1 MLEMLPV
8 QFLTLILLQWLHP
21 RGEVLEEDGGKAV
34 SDGVRGLTSDAG
46 LGAHFA
52 KLQRQLYLQ
61 QRQQKALQLQMLNHQ
76 LHHQSQKQQQFR
88 ERWSFKQTSDW
99 KLQKKTFL

>member
-34 SDGVRGLTSDAG
+34 SDGVHGLTSDAE
-46 LGAHFA
+46 LGEHFA
-52 KLQRQLYLQ
+52 KLQR
-61 QRQQKALQLQMLNHQ
+61 
-76 LHHQSQKQQQFR
+76 
-88 ERWSFKQTSDW
+88 
-99 KLQKKTFL
+99 